1 MDPDEIL
8 ALKLA
13 ALLAAVIVN
22 AGTGAPPAGV
32 LAQAAEY
39 EESITAAVSSWEATP
54 PA

>member
-1 MDPDEIL
+1 MDPDDL
-8 ALKLA
+8 LVLKLA
-13 ALLAAVIVN
+13 SLAAAVIVN

-39 EESITAAVSSWEATP
+39 EAAIAVSIEESTP

>member
-8 ALKLA
+8 VLKLG

-39 EESITAAVSSWEATP
+39 EASIAAAIEATTP